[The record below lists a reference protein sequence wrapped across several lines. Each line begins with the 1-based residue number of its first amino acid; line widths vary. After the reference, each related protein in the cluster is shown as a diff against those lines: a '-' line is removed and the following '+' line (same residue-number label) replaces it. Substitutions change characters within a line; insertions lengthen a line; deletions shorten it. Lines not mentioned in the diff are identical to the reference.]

1 MWRASMRIVWSWGG
15 SIMGRSRVSV
25 MTGRS
30 VSEDGK
36 GFLLVEFGS
45 INDVN
50 LLSLFDRGLTGF
62 YFL

>member
-1 MWRASMRIVWSWGG
+1 
-15 SIMGRSRVSV
+15 MGRSRVSV